1 MGRIDPVECAKCA
14 RYKPPAMRIK
24 GCGDYRG
31 TSNAGSHPYAGKH
44 TAQDQCVEF
53 YGILKGKK
61 CTDDI
66 R

>member
-1 MGRIDPVECAKCA
+1 
-14 RYKPPAMRIK
+14 MRIQ
-24 GCGDYRG
+24 GSGDYRG